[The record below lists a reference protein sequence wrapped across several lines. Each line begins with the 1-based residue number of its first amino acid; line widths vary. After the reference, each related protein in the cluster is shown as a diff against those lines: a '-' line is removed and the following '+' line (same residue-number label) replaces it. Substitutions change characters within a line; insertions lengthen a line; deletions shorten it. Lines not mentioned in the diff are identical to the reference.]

1 MLDNEMKSQTDQ
13 QRLINK
19 LMGVAQQRLLELLK
33 EYGEVKQK
41 KSPQEA
47 LRLYTDK
54 IMEIAESYHQYLAD
68 DTQKAMEYG
77 EQMID

>member
-1 MLDNEMKSQTDQ
+1 MDRKYWQFRQNFATGGGDMLDNEMKSQTDQ

-41 KSPQEA
+41 KSP
-47 LRLYTDK
+47 
-54 IMEIAESYHQYLAD
+54 
-68 DTQKAMEYG
+68 
-77 EQMID
+77 

>member
-1 MLDNEMKSQTDQ
+1 MPDDIEEDEESMDRKYWQFRQNFATSGGGDMLDKDMNSQNDQ

-41 KSPQEA
+41 KSP
-47 LRLYTDK
+47 
-54 IMEIAESYHQYLAD
+54 
-68 DTQKAMEYG
+68 
-77 EQMID
+77 